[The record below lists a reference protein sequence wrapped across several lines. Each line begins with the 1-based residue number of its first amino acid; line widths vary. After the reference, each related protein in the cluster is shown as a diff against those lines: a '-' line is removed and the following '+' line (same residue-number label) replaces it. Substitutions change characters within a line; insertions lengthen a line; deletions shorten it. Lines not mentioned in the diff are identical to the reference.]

1 MTQGMETDRTGGH
14 VREGTGLSRMGLNE
28 ILVGGRKIAY
38 RLAGRG
44 RPVVLLHGGA
54 EDGRAWRLQREG
66 LADEFEVI
74 AWDAPGCGASSD
86 VPEAWRMPDYADA
99 LAGFLRAL
107 GVERPHLVGLSW
119 GSTLA
124 LEFDR
129 RHPGVA
135 ASLVLAGAYA
145 GWGGS
150 LPPGEVE
157 ARLRDVLAAAGL
169 PRDRALEGLP
179 GMLEGPVPQELATEM
194 AQVWADNMGGRLP
207 GGYRAMAHA
216 MAEADLRPALPLIAV
231 PTLLLHGEKDRRAP
245 VAVAHELRAR
255 IPMSRLVVIAGVGHL
270 VNLEAPQEFNAQVRR
285 FLRSVHGSATSP

>member
-1 MTQGMETDRTGGH
+1 M
-14 VREGTGLSRMGLNE
+14 NE
-28 ILVGGRKIAY
+28 ILLRGRKIAY
-38 RLAGRG
+38 RSSGRG

-54 EDGRAWRLQREG
+54 EDGRAWRLQLEG
-66 LADEFEVI
+66 LADEFEII
-74 AWDAPGCGASSD
+74 AWDAPGCGASGD
-86 VPEAWRMPDYADA
+86 VPETWRMPDYADA
-99 LAGFLRAL
+99 LAGFLGAL

-145 GWGGS
+145 GWAGS
-150 LPPGEVE
+150 LSPGEVE

-179 GMLEGPVPQELATEM
+179 GMLSGPVPAELATEL
-194 AQVWADNMGGRLP
+194 AQIWADNMGGRLP

-216 MAEADLRPALPLIAV
+216 MAEADLRPVLPGIVV
-231 PTLLLHGEKDRRAP
+231 PTLLLHGELDRRAP
-245 VAVAHELRAR
+245 VAVADELRAR
-255 IPMSRLVVIAGVGHL
+255 IPRSRLVVIAGVGHL
-270 VNLEAPQEFNAQVRR
+270 VNVEVSHEFNAQVRG
-285 FLRSVHGSATSP
+285 FLRSVERPAPPS